1 MKKTKFMRA
10 ALLLLVLTLITSC
23 FVGGTFAKYTTSTTG
38 SDSARV
44 AYWGF
49 DQDASTTI
57 NLFDGVYNNV
67 KASGEVDGFSKVI
80 APGTSKSSTF
90 AFGYTNYK
98 TNEIKAPEV
107 AYTFVVST
115 DGSNCSENIQNNA
128 NIQWKLDGVLAPA
141 VGTED
146 DANYAAAGSWK
157 ALIAAIEAL
166 DGNKTDNRYEPNT
179 LPKAFESAGLNE
191 HTVGWEWVFHTDA
204 TADTTDTDMGNATDL
219 NAPDLANVTLK
230 ITITATQ
237 ID

>member
-38 SDSARV
+38 NDSARV

-57 NLFDGVYNNV
+57 DLFNGEYTNV
-67 KASGEVDGFSKVI
+67 KASGKVDDFSNVI
-80 APGTSKSSTF
+80 APGTEKSTTF

-98 TNEIKAPEV
+98 TDTIKAPEV
-107 AYTFVVST
+107 AYDFTVNAEAS
-115 DGSNCSENIQNNA
+115 GSYTKLDENA
-128 NIQWKLDGVLAPA
+128 NFKWTLAK
-141 VGTED
+141 G
-146 DANYAAAGSWK
+146 NAAATEYNKVADLLAAIK
-157 ALIAAIEAL
+157 ALS
-166 DGNKTDNRYEPNT
+166 GDNTGTGTKRYEAGN
-179 LPKAFESAGLNE
+179 LPEAFTSADEVYHIGWKWAFETTTNDGA
-191 HTVGWEWVFHTDA
+191 DA
-204 TADTTDTDMGNATDL
+204 AQDAIDTAMGNAANLD
-219 NAPDLANVTLK
+219 NVTLK